1 MNNSIR
7 QADICVM
14 GGGGHVG
21 LPLSI
26 VFASRGKKVRIF
38 DINRKTI
45 ETVMSGQMP
54 FMEHG
59 AEPVLK
65 EALANGMLDAD
76 SVPSCV
82 RGVPAIVIT
91 IGTPV
96 DEFLNPSLHG

>member
-1 MNNSIR
+1 MSDTTGN
-7 QADICVM
+7 ADICVM

-54 FMEHG
+54 FMEYG

-65 EALANGMLDAD
+65 EVLAQGMLDAASGSLQD
-76 SVPSCV
+76 IS
-82 RGVPAIVIT
+82 
-91 IGTPV
+91 
-96 DEFLNPSLHG
+96 EFLSKPFLRIALRAKPGMT

>member
-1 MNNSIR
+1 MRHERNDMSDTSGN
-7 QADICVM
+7 ADICVM

-54 FMEHG
+54 FMEYG

-65 EALANGMLDAD
+65 EVLAKGMLDAD
-76 SVPSCV
+76 SVASCV

-91 IGTPV
+91 IG
-96 DEFLNPSLHG
+96 

>member
-7 QADICVM
+7 NADICIM

-26 VFASRGKKVRIF
+26 VFASRGRKVRIF

-45 ETVMSGQMP
+45 DTVMSGEMP

-65 EALANGMLDAD
+65 DVLAKGMLDAD

-82 RGVPAIVIT
+82 QNVPVIVIT

-96 DEFLNPSLHG
+96 DEF